1 MKKLFSMV
9 IITLMIFTLAACTE
23 SKDFEVL
30 FTFTD
35 ENQSETIETVVFNDD
50 FEGDFQELMEDNF
63 NLNVSV
69 SDYGT
74 TLLSIEHLSPKTGAY
89 VAISKNG
96 EMSNVGIDLI
106 EFTDGDSF
114 EFDVVWWD
122 DTEKAVDEA
131 IKLFLE
137 NLASD
142 YVSSTVI
149 DYNVISA
156 LKLLGVADQYLS
168 SSEAV
173 SLVSEDAL
181 VTVNDYF
188 KAIIK
193 LQSVGANT
201 DDLYSDLS
209 LIIAPGMYG
218 QTAYGLL
225 ALDSNVHTADYSA
238 FVISALADLNTTT
251 PYDSGLDAGGISLV
265 ALSNYT
271 DETGVEELITEFTDW
286 ITSSQLDSGGVKTK
300 DITWGDTVYPGTENA
315 ASIAQVVM
323 GLVANGINP
332 TGENYTVEEN
342 NLITRL
348 LEYQTSTG
356 SFDWAFDDEFEEDL
370 VFSTPQAFLALV
382 VYQTYSNTYEAVN
395 PYNFN

>member
-9 IITLMIFTLAACTE
+9 IITLMIFTLAACIE
-23 SKDFEVL
+23 SKDFEVF

-35 ENQSETIETVVFNDD
+35 ENQSEALETVVFNDD

-63 NLNVSV
+63 IFNILV

-74 TLLSIEHLSPKTGAY
+74 TLLSIEHLNPKTGAY

-114 EFDVVWWD
+114 EFEVVWWD

-131 IKLFLE
+131 VKLFLE

-142 YVSSTVI
+142 YVNSTVI

-168 SSEAV
+168 SSEAEL
-173 SLVSEDAL
+173 LVSEDTL

-193 LQSVGANT
+193 LQSIGVNT
-201 DDLYSDLS
+201 DVLYSDLS
-209 LIIAPGMYG
+209 LIVTPGMFG

-225 ALDSNVHTADYSA
+225 ALDSNNHTSDYNT
-238 FVISALADLNTTT
+238 FIMNALADLNTTS

-271 DETGVEELITEFTDW
+271 DETGVEDLITEFTDF
-286 ITSSQLDSGGVKTK
+286 ITSSQLNSGGVKTR
-300 DITWGDTVYPGTENA
+300 DITWGDTVFPGTENA

-323 GLVANGINP
+323 GLIANGINP
-332 TGENYTVEEN
+332 TSENYSVEEN

-348 LEYQTSTG
+348 LEYQTNTG
-356 SFDWAFDDEFEEDL
+356 SFDWVFDDEYDEDL

>member
-225 ALDSNVHTADYSA
+225 ALDSNVHTADYST
-238 FVISALADLNTTT
+238 FVISALADLNITT

-323 GLVANGINP
+323 GLIANGINP

>member
-173 SLVSEDAL
+173 L
-181 VTVNDYF
+181 
-188 KAIIK
+188 
-193 LQSVGANT
+193 
-201 DDLYSDLS
+201 
-209 LIIAPGMYG
+209 P
-218 QTAYGLL
+218 
-225 ALDSNVHTADYSA
+225 
-238 FVISALADLNTTT
+238 
-251 PYDSGLDAGGISLV
+251 
-265 ALSNYT
+265 
-271 DETGVEELITEFTDW
+271 
-286 ITSSQLDSGGVKTK
+286 
-300 DITWGDTVYPGTENA
+300 
-315 ASIAQVVM
+315 
-323 GLVANGINP
+323 
-332 TGENYTVEEN
+332 
-342 NLITRL
+342 
-348 LEYQTSTG
+348 
-356 SFDWAFDDEFEEDL
+356 
-370 VFSTPQAFLALV
+370 
-382 VYQTYSNTYEAVN
+382 
-395 PYNFN
+395 